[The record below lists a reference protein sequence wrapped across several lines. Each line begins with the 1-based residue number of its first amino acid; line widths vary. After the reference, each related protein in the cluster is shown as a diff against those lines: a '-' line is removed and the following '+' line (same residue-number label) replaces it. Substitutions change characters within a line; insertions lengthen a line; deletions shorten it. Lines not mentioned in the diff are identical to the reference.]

1 VADTEYNPERFA
13 CLLRDIMGHARLS
26 EEDIGRL
33 ARRHRSQVNQWL
45 HGRHRPG
52 YDAAVILT
60 TTLRQ
65 RYPGLG
71 TRPAELLAAAG
82 YDEPS
87 TAKDSTPIGAGG
99 GFVDLGDPNERLL
112 WQLDAPEDL
121 RRVLVA
127 FFRTLTSPEGV
138 AAVRRSYSDGDAE
151 QNGQPQRCA

>member
-13 CLLRDIMGHARLS
+13 CLLRDIMEHARLS

-52 YDAAVILT
+52 FDAAVMLT

-82 YDEPS
+82 YAEPTVVVDNDTLVS
-87 TAKDSTPIGAGG
+87 GH
-99 GFVDLGDPNERLL
+99 GFVDLGNPNERLL

-138 AAVRRSYSDGDAE
+138 AAVRRAYSDGDAE